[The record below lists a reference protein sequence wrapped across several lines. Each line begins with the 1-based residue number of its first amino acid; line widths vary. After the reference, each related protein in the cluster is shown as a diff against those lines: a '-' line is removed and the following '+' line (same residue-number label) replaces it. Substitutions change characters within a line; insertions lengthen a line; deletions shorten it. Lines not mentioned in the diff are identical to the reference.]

1 MLTNYYVLGSAS
13 PGSRIPLTPTRHKTL
28 EETGVGMYIAK
39 HFCGDLVEE
48 IHGLRSI
55 IDQLADGDENHD
67 NNLHSG
73 QHPHHS
79 ISSSI
84 IGIGASHTGAMR
96 FFVSGFLV
104 FRPVSTT
111 CRWLCQVHIRQK
123 HPIIKALH
131 GPPLSRFMLDG
142 LLLVLT
148 IG

>member
-1 MLTNYYVLGSAS
+1 MTW
-13 PGSRIPLTPTRHKTL
+13 
-28 EETGVGMYIAK
+28 
-39 HFCGDLVEE
+39 
-48 IHGLRSI
+48 IHELRSI
-55 IDQLADGDENHD
+55 IDQPADGDENHD

-111 CRWLCQVHIRQK
+111 CRWLCQVHLRQE
-123 HPIIKALH
+123 HPTIKALH

-142 LLLVLT
+142 KSFLGYEEAGWFWINLIAISLGIPQINFQSPSLLLYKNN
-148 IG
+148 